1 MDRVKNVKRGYE
13 KAYPTSINSLSF
25 IYSYRIKKEG
35 MNYKMK
41 NQKRKVTKLKPKEG
55 NQNERKSVLIKI

>member
-1 MDRVKNVKRGYE
+1 MRKHILLQ
-13 KAYPTSINSLSF
+13 INSLSF

>member
-1 MDRVKNVKRGYE
+1 MSNVDMRKHILLQ
-13 KAYPTSINSLSF
+13 INSLSF